1 MQFWKGQRVLV
12 RGVAFGTVYQDQ
24 GLDQTVKV
32 VLDRRK
38 SVVESLDPRAVALI
52 ASKEE
57 EDAMTEFINRRY
69 LP

>member
-12 RGVAFGTVYQDQ
+12 NGTAFGTVYQDQ

-38 SVVESLDPRAVALI
+38 NVVGSLDPSVVTLVA
-52 ASKEE
+52 STDEE
-57 EDAMTEFINRRY
+57 AAMTEFLNRRW